1 MKTVGVLA
9 LQGDFAQHVHSLE
22 QQGVEVVL
30 VKLPTDLKDLDGL
43 IIPGG
48 ESTTIA
54 KLLKSTKLDEA
65 IKSRIKTGMAV
76 WGTCAGAILM
86 AKTVHSKVPLDAQLG
101 VMDVEIER
109 NAYGRQKDSFL
120 TQLKLNGNSF
130 EAFFIRAPRVLTCGR
145 WEKVLLEHKGD
156 PVMVQRKKLL
166 LTTFHSELSENDPV
180 LSYFLGLL

>member
-1 MKTVGVLA
+1 MKIVGVLA
-9 LQGDFAQHVHSLE
+9 LQGDFSQHVHSLE
-22 QQGVEVVL
+22 QQGIEVVM
-30 VKLPTDLKDLDGL
+30 VKVPADLKDLDGL

-65 IKSRIKTGMAV
+65 IKKRVKAGLAV

-86 AKTVHSKVPLDAQLG
+86 AKTVLSKIPLDAQLG

-109 NAYGRQKDSFL
+109 NAYGRQKDSFV
-120 TQLKLNGNSF
+120 TQLKIDGGSF

-145 WEKVLLEHKGD
+145 WEKVLLEYRGD

-166 LTTFHSELSENDPV
+166 LTTFHSELGENDPV
-180 LSYFLGLL
+180 LGYFLGLL